1 MVTER
6 IGKTG
11 FDYMAGNTSKTD
23 TQNGLGFA
31 DEISKAQSAYREE
44 NQRNSE
50 IETKPSEKPQ
60 KNELVEK
67 EKPQRAEVSVDETEL
82 EDEVT
87 TEANVS
93 AMEAFADL
101 LNQLKEQ
108 VVEMISKELGVDATQ
123 VSQAMEELGLNVFDL
138 QDSQNV
144 MKLMVSLKD
153 LSGPAEVLTSQELTQ
168 AFKTLDGELGKL
180 LEGVEELPKEV
191 LQEEVPQEPS
201 TQENIKEELVLPE
214 NTSQEMSQE
223 DGAET
228 QMQDSHREG
237 ESNQNTNLN
246 QPEGMQVN
254 QTSVTDYLQAALEE
268 RVDKEVSTSILR
280 QVSSQIQVQM
290 KSDVT
295 SLEMQLYPEHLGK
308 VSIQV
313 ASKNGMVTAQITAES
328 ETAKAALLS
337 QMEMLKESLNTQ
349 GLKVESI
356 EVMVASKGFE
366 QENGQT
372 GEQTKEQTGQNK
384 KSRKVILEELLQE
397 REPEEVLNE
406 TLGNTVSYMA

>member
-1 MVTER
+1 MVAER

-11 FDYMAGNTSKTD
+11 FDYMVGNTSKTD

-31 DEISKAQSAYREE
+31 DEISKAQSVYRED
-44 NQRNSE
+44 NKKNSG
-50 IETKPSEKPQ
+50 IETESSEKPQ
-60 KNELVEK
+60 KNEFVEK
-67 EKPQRAEVSVDETEL
+67 EKPQRTEMSVDEKEF

-87 TEANVS
+87 TEVDVS
-93 AMEAFADL
+93 VMEAFADL

-108 VVEMISKELGVDATQ
+108 VMEMISKELGVDVTQ
-123 VSQAMEELGLNVFDL
+123 VSQAMEDLGLNVFDL
-138 QDSQNV
+138 QDSQNL
-144 MKLMVSLKD
+144 MKLMVSLKE

-168 AFKTLDGELGKL
+168 AFKTLDGEIGNL
-180 LEGVEELPKEV
+180 LEGAEELPKEV
-191 LQEEVPQEPS
+191 LQEEVPQEPT
-201 TQENIKEELVLPE
+201 TQENIKEEIVLPE
-214 NTSQEMSQE
+214 NTSQE
-223 DGAET
+223 DDAET

-254 QTSVTDYLQAALEE
+254 QTSVTDYLQVALEE

-313 ASKNGMVTAQITAES
+313 ASKNGVVTAQITAES

-337 QMEMLKESLNTQ
+337 QMELLKESLNTQ

-366 QENGQT
+366 QENGQA